1 MTAEPPGPGT
11 GWPPVG
17 HSWPATTE
25 PAPAAGAAPA
35 AEATEPA
42 PAAPATEP
50 APAAPGA
57 GAAAGGSAPGGE
69 AGSAPATDPGADQG
83 VVSPVE
89 VLALLV
95 ARGATVAVAESL
107 TGGLITAAL
116 TEPAGASAAVRGG
129 LVVYATDL
137 KAQLA
142 GVPGPLLDALGPVS
156 PDVAAALAAGARDRL
171 GATYG
176 LGVTGVAGPDPQG
189 GQPVGTVYLGLA
201 GPDGGTVR
209 RLALSGDR
217 AAVRAGAVDAA
228 LSLLAAALRAPAPE
242 STG

>member
-11 GWPPVG
+11 GWPPG
-17 HSWPATTE
+17 HSWPTT
-25 PAPAAGAAPA
+25 AGP
-35 AEATEPA
+35 
-42 PAAPATEP
+42 
-50 APAAPGA
+50 APGA
-57 GAAAGGSAPGGE
+57 GPAPDAGPAPGAGPAAGGVA
-69 AGSAPATDPGADQG
+69 G
-83 VVSPVE
+83 VVTSAE

-107 TGGLITAAL
+107 TGGLLTAAL

-142 GVPGPLLDALGPVS
+142 GVPAPLLDALGPVS

-189 GQPVGTVYLGLA
+189 GRPVGTVYLGLA
-201 GPDGGTVR
+201 GPDGGTIR
-209 RLALSGDR
+209 RLALAGDR
-217 AAVRAGAVDAA
+217 AAVRAGTVDAA
-228 LSLLAAALRAPAPE
+228 LSLLAAALRVPAPE